1 MQLQTIDFMKVMRT
15 KKILIYTPKQPN
27 AWELLGRFMRTF
39 NTESLHIIQPEQSK
53 DRNPLQSTIPFLSS
67 IQRLGLPIVPRK
79 LHASIFPMQ
88 KHSGNPTGAIMKT
101 EPQNQN
107 P

>member
-1 MQLQTIDFMKVMRT
+1 M
-15 KKILIYTPKQPN
+15 
-27 AWELLGRFMRTF
+27 
-39 NTESLHIIQPEQSK
+39 